1 MSSAAVEEVTEE
13 PRLQHQAFYMGLDLG
28 QSRDFTAIIVVEQLA
43 LGSDAEDKEYHIR
56 YCERMQLGTSYT
68 EVTKHVKSL
77 LARINEP
84 TTLIVDSTGVG
95 RPVIDAL
102 RESGLTPVPITVHGG
117 QNVTIDESGWHVPKR
132 DLVAAAKVLLA
143 KSQLKIGKTI
153 GFADVL
159 ISELQNFHVNINI
172 NTGRD
177 SYEAWR
183 EGDHDDLVFA
193 VSLACWWALKHPKKI
208 EEPTYVPREMW
219 RPNPH
224 KI

>member
-1 MSSAAVEEVTEE
+1 MSSAAVALEEVTEE
-13 PRLQHQAFYMGLDLG
+13 PQLQHQAFYMGLDLG
-28 QSRDFTAIIVVEQLA
+28 QSRDYTAIIVVEQLA
-43 LGSDAEDKEYHIR
+43 LAEEKEFHIR
-56 YCERMQLGTSYT
+56 YCERMELGTSYT
-68 EVTKHVKSL
+68 QVTKHVKSL
-77 LARINEP
+77 LTRINEP
-84 TTLIVDSTGVG
+84 VTLIVDATGVG

-102 RESGLTPVPITVHGG
+102 RNDGLTPVPITVHGG
-117 QNVTIDESGWHVPKR
+117 QNVSIDESGWHVPKR

-143 KSQLKIGKTI
+143 KSQLKIGRTI

-172 NTGRD
+172 NTGHD

-208 EEPTYVPREMW
+208 EEPTYVPKVMW
-219 RPNPH
+219 RANPH